1 MEIKVLYSV
10 GMNQTVDVEW
20 VIITNNLICKPITV
34 MISIT
39 GD

>member
-10 GMNQTVDVEW
+10 GHQTVDVEW
-20 VIITNNLICKPITV
+20 VIITNNFICKPITV